1 MKRFPLMTSTFILIL
16 FILFGY
22 AIIQQTRT
30 AIAVAPLPKQ
40 NQDLV
45 RGARLYDDWT
55 KVVDLASP
63 PSGDQPIWL
72 RQDTNTRRGPDTWR
86 CVSCHGWDYQGK
98 DGAYRAGANYT
109 GFPGVYE
116 ARSKSTGELTAA
128 ISGEVDPDHD
138 FSGFLVPPDIA
149 ALAVFI
155 QEGLIDD
162 TEFIDPVSLKIIG
175 GDAAHGKEL
184 YEQGC
189 VNCHGANGQQIEF
202 RYEGQDIVLG
212 TLANQDPWRF
222 LHRTRFGTARAPEMT
237 IGYDLGWTAQDGRD
251 LLLYAQSFPTGL
263 PPTSGPSMSELT
275 PGPAEQPGGPPR
287 NIFSGILTGL
297 GAMATSLGFAI
308 ALGVV
313 LIAIIFLVVWLLRGR
328 NK

>member
-1 MKRFPLMTSTFILIL
+1 MKRFPFMPIFFILIL
-16 FILFGY
+16 SILLGV
-22 AIIQQTRT
+22 
-30 AIAVAPLPKQ
+30 AVVQSRQALAAAPLPQ
-40 NQDLV
+40 QDQELV

-55 KVVDLASP
+55 EVIGLASP
-63 PSGDQPIWL
+63 PSGDQPIWS
-72 RQDTNTRRGPDTWR
+72 RQSTNTRRGPDTWR
-86 CVSCHGWDYQGK
+86 CVSCHGWDYQGE
-98 DGAYRAGANYT
+98 DGAYRSGANFT
-109 GFPGVYE
+109 GFPGVYT
-116 ARSKSTGELTAA
+116 ARTQPLASLSAA
-128 ISGEVDPDHD
+128 ISGELDAEHD
-138 FSGFLVPPDIA
+138 FSGFLVPADIN
-149 ALAVFI
+149 ALAKFI

-162 TEFIDPVSLKIIG
+162 NEFIDPVSMKIIG
-175 GDAAHGKEL
+175 GDAEHGRAL

-189 VNCHGANGQQIEF
+189 ASCHGPNGQQIEF

-251 LLLYAQSFPTGL
+251 LLLYAQTFPTGL
-263 PPTSGPSMSELT
+263 AQTSQPSMSELT
-275 PGPAEQPGGPPR
+275 PGPVEQPGGPAR

-313 LIAIIFLVVWLLRGR
+313 LVAIIFLVVWLLRGR
-328 NK
+328 SK